1 MRIFYG
7 DEIGGDI
14 GVKGISF
21 FHVHPTFGKNSGR
34 TYAGDWS
41 LSGPDM
47 ETLTDLGA
55 NVAYLDAH
63 YRGGL
68 LGLSK
73 EVLDQI
79 KPFPERKL
87 NIFIQF
93 ELLHFQ
99 EGFGA
104 ASQVG

>member
-1 MRIFYG
+1 MVKCVLWSYKHNKESGFDIYSSGRHGRIVYG
-7 DEIGGDI
+7 DEIGVDI

-55 NVAYLDAH
+55 NVAYLGIADRKTRKAWI
-63 YRGGL
+63 
-68 LGLSK
+68 SK
-73 EVLDQI
+73 
-79 KPFPERKL
+79 
-87 NIFIQF
+87 
-93 ELLHFQ
+93 
-99 EGFGA
+99 
-104 ASQVG
+104 